1 MDGLSPL
8 AWVAVAIIVIVSA
21 FVNLWMV
28 ALLRNKDLRDQQLMT
43 KRPPR
48 GLSMQSMQKM
58 VRVMRNP
65 FGDEQE
71 EMEKLSKMVQDLKDN
86 EKDAPGQG

>member
-8 AWVAVAIIVIVSA
+8 AWVAVAIIVIVA
-21 FVNLWMV
+21 ALVNLWMV
-28 ALLRNKDLRDQQLMT
+28 ALLRNKDLRDQQFMT

-58 VRVMRNP
+58 VRVIRNP
-65 FGDEQE
+65 FHDDQE
-71 EMEKLSKMVQDLKDN
+71 EMEKLSKMVQGLKDN
-86 EKDAPGQG
+86 EKDPPGQ